1 MEGNQA
7 KSRRLAPIEHSTLTY
22 HPSDVQ
28 SISQQKDASQFPSGT
43 SPRPTDPDLADQDS
57 DGEDSLDHAE
67 GCRARPETGETLS
80 NTDPWRLNP
89 ERMPRSITLELPEA
103 LLAEVLDLAARQGR
117 CLNEIATDLIAAQL
131 HTDSTG

>member
-7 KSRRLAPIEHSTLTY
+7 NSRRLASIEHSTLTD
-22 HPSDVQ
+22 HAWDVQ
-28 SISQQKDASQFPSGT
+28 SIPQQEDASQFPSGT

-67 GCRARPETGETLS
+67 GSQARPETGETLT

-103 LLAEVLDLAARQGR
+103 LLAELLDLAARQGR

-131 HTDSTG
+131 HNDPTG